1 MQQGKRFVM
10 LSLWNLGRRNVIVLI
25 DNDIIQLMV
34 LAKRYIETTQTKQN
48 ISNNKKT
55 IACRKQMFVLG
66 ISNYAE
72 GLR

>member
-1 MQQGKRFVM
+1 M
-10 LSLWNLGRRNVIVLI
+10 IVLI